1 MATRESFDKSGN
13 PSYLQPNRK
22 ADQEDRVKKDPVVSG
37 KVKKKDKPVHK
48 KLSEAVFA
56 EDVKEVKSYLLWDV
70 LIPALKD
77 TVSDLGK
84 RGIDA
89 MLYGSGKSPNVERHG
104 NASYR
109 KYQAASERRNTRS
122 TARYNRRAA
131 FDFEDIVLE
140 DRRDA
145 EAVLEHLI
153 DYTVEYEMAS
163 VADFYE
169 LVDFPTTYIDNKYGW
184 NDLRSAR
191 VLRVRDGYILDLPK
205 PEALEG

>member
-1 MATRESFDKSGN
+1 MASKEGFDKSGN

-22 ADQEDRVKKDPVVSG
+22 SDQEARVKKDPIVSG
-37 KVKKKDKPVHK
+37 KVKKKEKPVHK
-48 KLSEAVFA
+48 KLSEAVLA
-56 EDVKEVKSYLLWDV
+56 EDVKDVKSYLVWDV

-77 TVSDLGK
+77 TVSDLVK

-89 MLYGSGKSPNVERHG
+89 MLYGNGKSPNIERHG

-109 KYQAASERRNTRS
+109 KYQAASEKRGTRS

-131 FDFEDIVLE
+131 FDFDDIVLE

-145 EAVLEHLI
+145 EAVLERLI

-184 NDLRSAR
+184 NDLRDTR
-191 VLRVRDGYILDLPK
+191 VIRVRDGYILDLPK
-205 PEALEG
+205 PMPLEG

>member
-1 MATRESFDKSGN
+1 M
-13 PSYLQPNRK
+13 
-22 ADQEDRVKKDPVVSG
+22 
-37 KVKKKDKPVHK
+37 
-48 KLSEAVFA
+48 
-56 EDVKEVKSYLLWDV
+56 
-70 LIPALKD
+70 
-77 TVSDLGK
+77 
-84 RGIDA
+84 
-89 MLYGSGKSPNVERHG
+89 
-104 NASYR
+104 
-109 KYQAASERRNTRS
+109 
-122 TARYNRRAA
+122 
-131 FDFEDIVLE
+131 LE

-184 NDLRSAR
+184 NDLRNAR

>member
-1 MATRESFDKSGN
+1 MLPGRLATASLFRGWKMATRESFDKSGN

-48 KLSEAVFA
+48 KLSEAVLA
-56 EDVKEVKSYLLWDV
+56 EDVKDVKTYLVWDV

-77 TVSDLGK
+77 TVSDLVK

-89 MLYGSGKSPNVERHG
+89 MLYGNGKSPTIERHG

-122 TARYNRRAA
+122 KTSCWKTAGTQRP
-131 FDFEDIVLE
+131 
-140 DRRDA
+140 
-145 EAVLEHLI
+145 
-153 DYTVEYEMAS
+153 S
-163 VADFYE
+163 
-169 LVDFPTTYIDNKYGW
+169 W
-184 NDLRSAR
+184 NT
-191 VLRVRDGYILDLPK
+191 
-205 PEALEG
+205 